1 LSNGGAKTRFMEK
14 QLFVID
20 DYERDFL
27 KDLIY
32 LQEEIIDLNKEI
44 NERLEANIFI
54 IDEDKILND
63 GKIRSN
69 LLPF

>member
-1 LSNGGAKTRFMEK
+1 MLKIKFMNE
-14 QLFVID
+14 

-27 KDLIY
+27 KDVIY
-32 LQEEIIDLNKEI
+32 LQEEIIDLNKEM

-63 GKIRSN
+63 GKIRLN
-69 LLPF
+69 ILPF

>member
-1 LSNGGAKTRFMEK
+1 MGFLWLGIMLKFKFMNE
-14 QLFVID
+14 

-32 LQEEIIDLNKEI
+32 LHEEIIDLNKEM

-63 GKIRSN
+63 GKIRLN
-69 LLPF
+69 ILPF

>member
-1 LSNGGAKTRFMEK
+1 MDILWLGFLLKFKFMNE
-14 QLFVID
+14 

-27 KDLIY
+27 KDVIY
-32 LQEEIIDLNKEI
+32 LQEEIIDLNRQM